1 MLNDFANDNRQDA
14 AFIIE
19 TAEATAGV
27 IVRQGSGFRFFAA
40 DPRFGLLDGSTFKS
54 PAAAQKAADLMQK
67 TATRDHAA
75 ARRFGAAWSDRDDRP
90 AAAPTGT
97 RSGTA

>member
-27 IVRQGSGFRFFAA
+27 IVRQGSRFRFFAA